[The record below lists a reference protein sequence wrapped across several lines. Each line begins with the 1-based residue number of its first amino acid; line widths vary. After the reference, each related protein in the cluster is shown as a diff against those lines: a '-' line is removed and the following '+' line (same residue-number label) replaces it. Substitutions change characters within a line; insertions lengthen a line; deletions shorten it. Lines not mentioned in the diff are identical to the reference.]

1 MKANLNSG
9 TSLPKPYSTE
19 MLLKS
24 QKLISWLSN
33 KDPMG
38 YHLRYQGEIKSV
50 MIMMTRVVPVASQM
64 NKKES
69 VIEWARARI

>member
-9 TSLPKPYSTE
+9 TSRPKPYSTA
-19 MLLKS
+19 MLSKS

-33 KDPMG
+33 KDQMG
-38 YHLRYQGEIKSV
+38 YHQQYQGEMKSV
-50 MIMMTRVVPVASQM
+50 MIMMTLVVPVESQM